1 MEPKYYKHKLKNGLK
16 VLFIHHPNNKLVSIK
31 FTSSIGE
38 DQEKLNSK
46 EYEIVHTLEH
56 LFGYFTS
63 KKYPNAKKNIFNLEK
78 NGIQTNAEVT
88 ATQTVYNLVGHKKN
102 FEYMFDLISNTFLS
116 FIIDKNIFSQ
126 EKNAISQELN
136 DILNDIWYKLDLSI
150 NKSMY
155 YNHIRSLCQKEK
167 KQNLKNLQINSV
179 TNFYKKHYYPNNT
192 CITISGDLDWK
203 KIMSK
208 IQANFN
214 VLKPGNI
221 LHNNKPIVF
230 NKELKFIKTNVLSY
244 NLYLI
249 FRIKINEF
257 EPDFKLYNIISD
269 LLTDGLNSIL
279 YKILRGKGL
288 VYSIQSDILSHPLR
302 KDFSYFIINTQTEK
316 KNILIV
322 IRLILQELY
331 NLKKNRINDNDIIL
345 MKNKLELEYLQNN
358 NKNKIEHYE
367 EMYTDYYMWDQ
378 KIKNNKEKYLE
389 YNNFN
394 VDRIKLLCKI
404 FRKDNMVINYG
415 GNSNLNKDII
425 KIIKEFN

>member
-1 MEPKYYKHKLKNGLK
+1 M
-16 VLFIHHPNNKLVSIK
+16 
-31 FTSSIGE
+31 
-38 DQEKLNSK
+38 
-46 EYEIVHTLEH
+46 
-56 LFGYFTS
+56 
-63 KKYPNAKKNIFNLEK
+63 
-78 NGIQTNAEVT
+78 
-88 ATQTVYNLVGHKKN
+88 
-102 FEYMFDLISNTFLS
+102 
-116 FIIDKNIFSQ
+116 
-126 EKNAISQELN
+126 
-136 DILNDIWYKLDLSI
+136 
-150 NKSMY
+150 
-155 YNHIRSLCQKEK
+155 
-167 KQNLKNLQINSV
+167 
-179 TNFYKKHYYPNNT
+179 
-192 CITISGDLDWK
+192 
-203 KIMSK
+203 
-208 IQANFN
+208 
-214 VLKPGNI
+214 
-221 LHNNKPIVF
+221 
-230 NKELKFIKTNVLSY
+230 
-244 NLYLI
+244 
-249 FRIKINEF
+249 
-257 EPDFKLYNIISD
+257 
-269 LLTDGLNSIL
+269 
-279 YKILRGKGL
+279 
-288 VYSIQSDILSHPLR
+288 SHPLR